1 MKTNRYEIK
10 DVINQHNYNVYLAK
24 ERNGACKELNDLKA
38 QYPAY
43 IFLFEVGDF
52 YEAYC
57 DDAEVCSEVLGIA
70 LECRNDFRM
79 AGFPKRTL
87 SHCLYKL
94 IEAGHKAIVCE
105 HIKDEQTKSRV
116 ITELVK

>member
-1 MKTNRYEIK
+1 MKANEYKIK
-10 DVINQHNYNVYLAK
+10 GVINNQNYNEYLIK
-24 ERNGACKELNDLKA
+24 ERNGACEELNNLKA
-38 QYPAY
+38 QYPGY
-43 IFLFEVGDF
+43 IILFEVGDF

-57 DDAEVCSEVLGIA
+57 DDAEICSDVLGVA